1 MEVYRALYSV
11 IVGLG
16 SHDMDVINE
25 NQELTFNMN
34 SYPIISNQTLTDF
47 PAHKVSNLVNTYCME
62 SLKGSVQLMLLW
74 YQSKHIF
81 RFTKGFSCE

>member
-1 MEVYRALYSV
+1 LEVYRALYSV

-34 SYPIISNQTLTDF
+34 SYPIISKLKLKIKYL
-47 PAHKVSNLVNTYCME
+47 PASEWNIVSF
-62 SLKGSVQLMLLW
+62 
-74 YQSKHIF
+74 QSKE
-81 RFTKGFSCE
+81 TPK